1 MKSLQIST
9 QKALREPQHRLQA
22 RLAGCDGPAAIIR
35 PWLRAMYL
43 GFCLWIHPTLHAQDP
58 AFSQFFSSPLN
69 INPALTG
76 NIISEWRV
84 ISNMRS
90 QWMGPVSPYQ
100 TATVSFD
107 GRPFKQ
113 KLPENSMVGIG
124 AMLMTDRVMA
134 GAIAGNFASL
144 NAAYNLKVAEGYN
157 GEEHQ
162 LGIGIGGIFGH
173 RRVDYTKLNFGEQFN
188 GRIFDTN
195 LPTGQTVLSQMRP
208 YFSSSAGI
216 IYSQIGDTYNLDVGY
231 AQFHANRPR
240 QSFLED
246 DMQVLPVRHVAHVN
260 FERYL
265 SEVLVLNTN
274 AIYQRQSTASYLSV
288 GAALGYYLSS
298 TEDIILNAGLWY
310 WSKNAVV
317 PYVGY
322 VYRNFQIG
330 FSYDV
335 TVSKFT
341 YPRQRPRTWELSLI
355 MRGDRDRN
363 RGVIACPWK

>member
-1 MKSLQIST
+1 
-9 QKALREPQHRLQA
+9 
-22 RLAGCDGPAAIIR
+22 
-35 PWLRAMYL
+35 
-43 GFCLWIHPTLHAQDP
+43 
-58 AFSQFFSSPLN
+58 
-69 INPALTG
+69 
-76 NIISEWRV
+76 
-84 ISNMRS
+84 
-90 QWMGPVSPYQ
+90 
-100 TATVSFD
+100 
-107 GRPFKQ
+107 
-113 KLPENSMVGIG
+113 
-124 AMLMTDRVMA
+124 
-134 GAIAGNFASL
+134 
-144 NAAYNLKVAEGYN
+144 
-157 GEEHQ
+157 
-162 LGIGIGGIFGH
+162 
-173 RRVDYTKLNFGEQFN
+173 
-188 GRIFDTN
+188 
-195 LPTGQTVLSQMRP
+195 
-208 YFSSSAGI
+208 
-216 IYSQIGDTYNLDVGY
+216 
-231 AQFHANRPR
+231 
-240 QSFLED
+240 
-246 DMQVLPVRHVAHVN
+246 MQVLPVRHVAHVN